1 MDRKATSR
9 ENVAETAVENGGGH
23 VGANTQEIVDRLFDG
38 GPVVQDRLLAVCPHA
53 DTLGSVEV
61 GDAIAIIEGDH
72 KKKMN
77 F

>member
-38 GPVVQDRLLAVCPHA
+38 GPAVQDRLLAVCVA
-53 DTLGSVEV
+53 C
-61 GDAIAIIEGDH
+61 
-72 KKKMN
+72 
-77 F
+77 